1 VHIPIKITFD
11 EKVLKNQRLFSLP
24 KNQERRLCPMKTY
37 QVEIKETLSMTIE
50 SEAENAQQAEEIIRE
65 AYVNQ
70 EYILDA
76 EHFTGVDFSTREKE
90 IDTRSRDQK
99 HHGQER

>member
-1 VHIPIKITFD
+1 
-11 EKVLKNQRLFSLP
+11 
-24 KNQERRLCPMKTY
+24 MKTY

-50 SEAENAQQAEEIIRE
+50 IDAENAQQAEEMIRE
-65 AYVNQ
+65 AYGNQ

-76 EHFTGVDFSTREKE
+76 EHFTGVDFSTQEKE
-90 IDTRSRDQK
+90 IDTRSRNQK